1 MKWLKGN
8 TIPGILC
15 IAMGTIFLVPALSMG
30 FFTKLEHQPGSG
42 FFPTLI
48 SICLILMG
56 VFMLVS
62 GILSDGKIQY
72 FQITNEIKENLKI
85 FFALLAALVMLA
97 TIWRLFQ
104 FEAAA
109 FLFCIVINLYLKR
122 GWKFSVCFSVCFI
135 FLIHVIF
142 VTGLRIQ
149 F

>member
-15 IAMGTIFLVPALSMG
+15 MAMGIIFLVPALSMG

-42 FFPTLI
+42 FFPILI

-56 VFMLVS
+56 ISLLLS
-62 GILSDGKIQY
+62 GIAAKGSVQY
-72 FQITNEIKENLKI
+72 FHVTAETKENLKI
-85 FFALLAALVMLA
+85 FFVLISALAMLA
-97 TIWRLFQ
+97 VVWRLFQ

-109 FLFCIVINLYLKR
+109 FLFCIVMNLFLKR
-122 GWKFSVCFSVCFI
+122 GWKFSIVFSICFI
-135 FLIHVIF
+135 LLIHVIF